1 MTLSTVPHTEHSG
14 LIVSPRTPQAL
25 FELAPGLLK
34 SMLASHGYLVLR
46 GFEHSID
53 GFSRLV
59 RQCSGRISL
68 DPARTFDGN
77 TAQKVDAGLDAVGL
91 HCENGNSP
99 FWPDLC
105 WFYCQTAPALGSQTT
120 LCDGKAVYRHL
131 TAEQRAAFTER
142 EIMYARRVE
151 ADKWKTYA
159 FHALAQGTDAP
170 ASIEAVTLQDLIS
183 LTPQDAGSLIEL
195 NEDGSITYR
204 FRTPAIRNS
213 RLVQEAQP
221 AFANSLFG
229 PSNHYEAPRITFADG
244 EPIDPQLLHALDGL
258 CEQLTVDVGWQR
270 GDVVLIDNTRVMHGR
285 RAIDDPARTIFNA
298 LSYLD

>member
-1 MTLSTVPHTEHSG
+1 MKLSTLPHTVYGG
-14 LIVSPRTPQAL
+14 LIVTPLAPQAL
-25 FELAPGLLK
+25 VDLAPEVLKGLLIT
-34 SMLASHGYLVLR
+34 HGYLVLR

-59 RQCSGRISL
+59 RQNSSRISL

-105 WFYCQTAPALGSQTT
+105 WFYCQTAPARGSQTT
-120 LCDGKAVYRHL
+120 VCDGQVVYRHL
-131 TAEQRAAFTER
+131 SAEQRAAFSGR
-142 EIMYARRVE
+142 DIQYARRVE
-151 ADKWKTYA
+151 ATKWKTYA
-159 FHALAQGTDAP
+159 FHALAQGDAAP
-170 ASIEAVTLQDLIS
+170 ACVEAVTLQDLLS
-183 LTPQDAGSLIEL
+183 LSAQDESSQIEL

-204 FRTPAIRNS
+204 FRTPAVRTS
-213 RLVQEAQP
+213 RLADDAHL

-244 EPIDPQLLHALDGL
+244 EPIDPHLLQALDAL
-258 CEQLTVDVGWQR
+258 CQRFTVDVGWQC

-298 LSYLD
+298 LSYVD